1 MEIISKAQFAA
12 RCGVS
17 KPTVFAWIK
26 RNKDGI
32 ADYITPDGIKETIF
46 SAPPWDQIGDKS
58 KKKNLTVN
66 AQLREELEK
75 VKEALK
81 DSEARYQKDI
91 DAKNLELSEAKAA
104 YQKDIDAARQQ
115 ITELSH
121 QVELL
126 RQDVEYLTQS
136 GKEKDGYIQTL
147 TVMLNRQQ
155 TALNPPKKGIL
166 KRFKEWIA
174 GTEQDQAGTM

>member
-1 MEIISKAQFAA
+1 MEILSKSQFAA

-46 SAPPWDQIGDKS
+46 SMPPWDQIDS
-58 KKKNLTVN
+58 KPKNQTAA
-66 AQLREELEK
+66 AQLREELAK
-75 VKEALK
+75 VKAALK
-81 DSEARYQKDI
+81 DSEARYQIDM
-91 DAKNLELSEAKAA
+91 DAKNLELSESKAA
-104 YQKDIDAARQQ
+104 YQIDMDAARRQ

-126 RQDVEYLTQS
+126 RLKVDDLTKS
-136 GKEKDGYIQTL
+136 GTEKDGYIQTL

-155 TALNPPKKGIL
+155 AALNPPKKGIF
-166 KRFKEWIA
+166 KRLKEWIA
-174 GTEQDQAGTM
+174 GTGQDQAGTV